1 MRADR
6 LISLLLLLQTRGKM
20 TAAELAKELEV
31 TERTVYRDIDALCT
45 AGVPIYASVGAGGG
59 YGLLEDYRTNLTGL
73 NTEELRALFMLSI
86 PAPIDQ
92 LGFGQELRAALLKL
106 SAALPDN
113 RRKDPSLAQQRLYLD
128 SSWWFQEEE
137 DVPFLSVIQKAL
149 WSDHLLHIQSETF
162 FGAILDW
169 VVAPYGLVAKASVWY
184 LVYARQGT
192 IRAVRVSRIVQ
203 AEMLP
208 ETFSRPADFD
218 LETFWKGWVEEF
230 ESSRPQYPVKVRVSP
245 ALLPRL
251 KQAEKDAAQPA
262 DAEGWTTVKLVFES
276 FEAARS
282 QILAYGGACEVL
294 EPMALR
300 MSVADFAGQIIR
312 RYEK

>member
-20 TAAELAKELEV
+20 TAFELAKELEV
-31 TERTVYRDIDALCT
+31 TERTVYRDINALCS
-45 AGVPIYASVGAGGG
+45 AGVPIFAIPGPAGG
-59 YGLLEDYRTNLTGL
+59 YGLIENYCTNLTGL
-73 NTEELRALFMLSI
+73 KPEEIRALFMLSI
-86 PAPIDQ
+86 PTPIDQ

-113 RRKDPSLAQQRLYLD
+113 RRKDQSLTQQRLYLD

-137 DVPFLSVIQKAL
+137 NVPFLSVIQNAL
-149 WSDHLLHIQSETF
+149 WSDHLLYIQSETY

-184 LVYARQGT
+184 LVYAREDT
-192 IRAVRVSRIVQ
+192 VRAIRVSRIIQ

-208 ETFSRPADFD
+208 TTFVRPMDFD
-218 LETFWKGWVEEF
+218 LETFWKAWVVEF
-230 ESSRPQYPVKVRVSP
+230 ESTRPRYTVKLRVSP

-251 KQAEKDAAQPA
+251 KYAAKETQTP
-262 DAEGWTTVKLVFES
+262 DAEGWTTVNLVFES
-276 FEAARS
+276 FEAARN
-282 QILAYGGACEVL
+282 QILAYGGACEVV

-312 RYEK
+312 RYER